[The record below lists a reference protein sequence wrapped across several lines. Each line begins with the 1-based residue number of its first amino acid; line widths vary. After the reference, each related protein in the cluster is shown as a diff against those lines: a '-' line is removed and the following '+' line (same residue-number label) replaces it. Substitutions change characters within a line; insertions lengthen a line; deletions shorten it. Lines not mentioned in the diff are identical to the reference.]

1 MNKLKEGGDKK
12 YWWWWRFCRKYVPKS
27 PLAKIFV
34 PADIERGTINFVSL
48 LCPLSCCDGDD
59 DDGDNDDGDNDD
71 GDNDD
76 SDDDD
81 DGGDGD
87 DDDDGGG
94 YDDNDD
100 DDIDTW

>member
-1 MNKLKEGGDKK
+1 MMVEILSQICSKESPCQN
-12 YWWWWRFCRKYVPKS
+12 FCSR
-27 PLAKIFV
+27 
-34 PADIERGTINFVSL
+34 RTINFVSL

-100 DDIDTW
+100 DDDIDTW